1 VIDMT
6 KRVMRCGIMS
16 RKDFMERTIQIAK
29 KEYVPKKNEP
39 KIYFESI
46 QSMAHILNDANLE
59 LLKIIVEK
67 QPESITSLAAISG
80 RKKSNLSRTLKKME
94 QYGIVSL
101 EKHRQYRKP
110 IVNVTDFNLE
120 YGVYSQS

>member
-1 VIDMT
+1 MT

-29 KEYVPKKNEP
+29 KEYVPKKDEP

-46 QSMAHILNDANLE
+46 QSMAHILNDANLA
-59 LLKIIVEK
+59 LLRIIVEK

-110 IVNVTDFNLE
+110 IVNVTDFKLE
-120 YGVYSQS
+120 YGVYSQP

>member
-1 VIDMT
+1 MT

-29 KEYVPKKNEP
+29 KEYVPKKDEP

-46 QSMAHILNDANLE
+46 QSMAHILNDANLA
-59 LLKIIVEK
+59 LLRIIVEK

-110 IVNVTDFNLE
+110 IANVTDFKLE
-120 YGVYSQS
+120 YGVYSQP